1 MDQIND
7 KLKLHYFLSLPN
19 NIENNRDYPL
29 IVFLHGVNQRGNDTK
44 LLKSSGFPRSL
55 HNITETP
62 FIIFSPQCPA
72 GLFWNMITDAIKALL
87 DEIISKNPVDPK
99 RVYLIGA
106 SMGGYGAW
114 DLAIKFPERFAAVV
128 PICGGWAPE
137 QAYILKN
144 VPVWAFHG
152 AEDDIVPLKE
162 TLNMV
167 EALKKHGGK
176 VELTVYPDAGH
187 DIGTITYNNPLLY
200 EWLLRHKIM

>member
-1 MDQIND
+1 
-7 KLKLHYFLSLPN
+7 
-19 NIENNRDYPL
+19 
-29 IVFLHGVNQRGNDTK
+29 
-44 LLKSSGFPRSL
+44 
-55 HNITETP
+55 
-62 FIIFSPQCPA
+62 
-72 GLFWNMITDAIKALL
+72 MITDAIMALL
-87 DEIISKNPVDPK
+87 DEIISEYPVDPK
-99 RVYLIGA
+99 SVYLIGA

-114 DLAIKFPERFAAVV
+114 DLAIKYPERFAALV
-128 PICGGWAPE
+128 PICGGGAPK

-176 VELTVYPDAGH
+176 VELTVYPDTGH
-187 DIGTITYNNPLLY
+187 DIGTTTYNNPLLY